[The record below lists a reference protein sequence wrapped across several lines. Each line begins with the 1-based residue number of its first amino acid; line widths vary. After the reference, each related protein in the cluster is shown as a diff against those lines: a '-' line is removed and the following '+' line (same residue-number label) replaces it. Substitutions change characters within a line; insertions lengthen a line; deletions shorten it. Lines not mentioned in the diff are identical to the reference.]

1 MDKEVYAAI
10 AMALHDDL
18 GYNMHDEESGK
29 LTIQSHDTE
38 WTSKV
43 VKMTGITI

>member
-1 MDKEVYAAI
+1 MEKEIYAAI
-10 AMALHDDL
+10 AMALHDNL
-18 GYNMHDEESGK
+18 GYNMHDNESGM